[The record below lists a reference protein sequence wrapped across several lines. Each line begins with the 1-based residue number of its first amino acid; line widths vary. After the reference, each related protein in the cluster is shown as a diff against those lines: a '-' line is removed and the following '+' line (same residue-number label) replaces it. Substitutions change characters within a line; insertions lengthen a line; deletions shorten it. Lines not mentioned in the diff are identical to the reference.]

1 MGSSRLREEPGPVA
15 LVTGASSGIGAA
27 SALCLAR
34 AGFRVVLAARRA
46 ERLEALG
53 KTIGREGGSV
63 LVVATDLADE
73 RATRRLVDRTL
84 DGFGRIDVLVNNAG
98 FSPAA
103 ALEQL
108 ARAEVRGAF
117 EVNLFAGLQ
126 LVGCVVPVMR
136 EQGGGRILN
145 MSSLASKVP
154 APLAVAYA
162 ATKGA
167 LESATDCLRLEL
179 APWGIRLS
187 LIIPGFVDTP
197 TFDNSREAARALRS
211 DPANPYRQ
219 LMLDLDDFATAQLKR
234 ALRPEDVGRVVVRAA
249 TARRPRERYYVPF
262 SARLQSSLL
271 RSLPERVLDRLLI
284 RLYKVP
290 VARA

>member
-1 MGSSRLREEPGPVA
+1 MMGSSRRREQDPVA

-53 KTIGREGGSV
+53 KTIAQEGGSV
-63 LVVATDLADE
+63 LPVATDLADE
-73 RATRRLVDRTL
+73 RATQRLVERTL
-84 DGFGRIDVLVNNAG
+84 ERFGRIDVLVNNAG

-108 ARAEVRGAF
+108 PRADVRGTF

-126 LVGCVVPVMR
+126 LVACVVPVMR

-179 APWGIRLS
+179 APWRIRLS

-197 TFDNSREAARALRS
+197 TFDNSREAAQALRA

-262 SARLQSSLL
+262 SARLQTSLL
-271 RSLPERVLDRLLI
+271 RSLPERVLDRLLL

-290 VARA
+290 AAQA